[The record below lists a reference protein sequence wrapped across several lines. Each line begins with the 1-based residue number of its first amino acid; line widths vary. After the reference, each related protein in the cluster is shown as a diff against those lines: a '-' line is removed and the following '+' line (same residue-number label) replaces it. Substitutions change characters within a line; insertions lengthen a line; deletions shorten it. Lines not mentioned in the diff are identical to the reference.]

1 MYLKEIL
8 KTLLPPQILALLR
21 RHRRRLRKAR
31 VASHPKLTEN
41 VFRTILTDDLG
52 LTEGDTLFIHSSI
65 DQLNLGFPFK
75 RILPM
80 IQEVTGQRGTLL
92 FPTYP
97 RLASFEFL
105 SREEVFDVRKTPS
118 YTGILSEIARRERN
132 ALRSLHPTK
141 SVCAIGQRAGELVS
155 THTHSVYPFDKCS
168 PYYKVMKYGG
178 KAVGI
183 GVSTNFLSFV
193 HSVEDALQ
201 PEFPVQ
207 VYGERLFSA
216 RCINYNGEE
225 EIVRTYAHN
234 IRNVNDHDSPRFM
247 KRYIDEGIC
256 KDLTIHGMKFFRA
269 DTKKLFDLMIELAK
283 VGITIYP
290 KSSYRR
296 SSVERYNG
304 KTKISGG
311 A

>member
-1 MYLKEIL
+1 
-8 KTLLPPQILALLR
+8 
-21 RHRRRLRKAR
+21 
-31 VASHPKLTEN
+31 VASLPVLTEN
-41 VFRTILTDDLG
+41 TFKTILTDDLG
-52 LTEGDTLFIHSSI
+52 LEDGDTVFIHSSI
-65 DQLNLGFPFK
+65 DQLNLGFQFK

-80 IQEVTGQRGTLL
+80 IQEVIGKRGTLL

-97 RLASFEFL
+97 GPASYEFL
-105 SREEVFDVRKTPS
+105 SRGHVFDVRKTPS

-141 SVCAIGQRAGELVS
+141 SVCAIGQHAWELVS
-155 THTHSVYPFDKCS
+155 THPHSVYPFDKCS
-168 PYYKVMKYGG
+168 PYYKVMKCGG

-201 PEFPVQ
+201 CEFPVR

-225 EIVRTYAHN
+225 EIVRTYAHD

-247 KRYIDEGIC
+247 KRYIAEDTC
-256 KDLTIHGMKFFRA
+256 KDLTIYGMKFFRA
-269 DTKKLFDLMIELAK
+269 DTKKLFDAMMELARA
-283 VGITIYP
+283 GITIYP
-290 KSSYRR
+290 KSSYSRPP
-296 SSVERYNG
+296 VESYNR
-304 KTKISGG
+304 KTRICGR